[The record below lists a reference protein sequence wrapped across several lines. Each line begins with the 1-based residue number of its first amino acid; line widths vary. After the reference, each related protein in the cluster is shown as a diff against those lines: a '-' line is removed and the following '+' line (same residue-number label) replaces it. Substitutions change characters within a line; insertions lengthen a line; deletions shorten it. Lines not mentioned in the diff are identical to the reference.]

1 MVTTL
6 AALLAVGPAQAVGSG
21 SARPDYA
28 GATAQKHPM
37 SMTLK
42 RGARRVNRLV
52 VRVDAVCSSS
62 HQVRWEALEIDDTKV
77 GRDGR
82 FSDGGVVEGN
92 THVGNTVLNFT
103 VEVKGRIGARRAK
116 GTVRLA
122 GTVRDS
128 SGKII
133 DKCDSGVARWTLRR
147 GRVYAGITKDG
158 TAVAVTTTRTRR
170 TLKSF
175 WIDVLVACGDQGDI
189 QSRRHVNVS
198 VDANGR
204 FARQGAVSFATP
216 QGPTVHGQFSLKG
229 RVGARKASGTYR
241 ATATAQLPSGSTLTC
256 ASGVVKW
263 SARRG

>member
-21 SARPDYA
+21 SARPAYA

-37 SMTLK
+37 SITLK
-42 RGARRVNRLV
+42 RGARRIDRLV
-52 VRVDAVCSSS
+52 VRVDAVCSTS
-62 HQVRWEALEIDDTKV
+62 HQIKWEALEIDDTKI
-77 GRDGR
+77 GRHGR

-92 THVGNTVLNFT
+92 THVGDTVLHFT
-103 VEVKGRIGARRAK
+103 VKVKGRVGARRAK

-128 SGKII
+128 SGKVI

-147 GRVYAGITKDG
+147 GRVYAGATKDG

-175 WIDVLVACGDQGDI
+175 SIDFLVTCGDQGDI
-189 QSRRHVNVS
+189 QSRRHVNVP
-198 VDANGR
+198 VDADGR
-204 FARQGAVSFATP
+204 FAKQGAVSFAAP

-229 RVGARKASGTYR
+229 RVGVRKASGTYS
-241 ATATAQLPSGSTLTC
+241 AVATAQLPNGGTLRCDSGLLR
-256 ASGVVKW
+256 W